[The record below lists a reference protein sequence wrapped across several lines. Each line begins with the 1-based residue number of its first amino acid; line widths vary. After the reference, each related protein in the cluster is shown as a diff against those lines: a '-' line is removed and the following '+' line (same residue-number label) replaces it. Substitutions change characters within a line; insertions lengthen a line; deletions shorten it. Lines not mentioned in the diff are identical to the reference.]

1 MPSIRDCGF
10 FTYRFAVRWRDVGV
24 SRNIHA
30 RACIQS
36 QSYAHNFERTR
47 ACNTKPQ
54 AIHTQSFVVFFL
66 YFLFV
71 VVVCCVKMKKK
82 AVRPGSESIVNC
94 FGLYFMQI
102 VNFCRIFIKQFFF
115 LSVVSCPGCN
125 WRCLYSATFSSP
137 LSVRSWV
144 REVFVMIR
152 SCLDLVLLISVL
164 LLLALKSSWSY

>member
-1 MPSIRDCGF
+1 MIVAFLHIVLQYDEGTWESLE
-10 FTYRFAVRWRDVGV
+10 TYTR
-24 SRNIHA
+24 A
-30 RACIQS
+30 RAYSHNRMRIISSALAHAIQS
-36 QSYAHNFERTR
+36 H
-47 ACNTKPQ
+47 KPYK
-54 AIHTQSFVVFFL
+54 HKVLLFFS

-137 LSVRSWV
+137 LSVRSWI